1 MRKFIV
7 IVFIVLG
14 AATGAFA
21 ATEGGVG
28 LKLLFGGIGA
38 IAGAAIGGALA
49 RVGRRR
55 RQFEQ
60 AETEG
65 LTESQNARRKNYW
78 LDRGRLTSSPGLPH
92 LDDSDPH
99 GREP

>member
-55 RQFEQ
+55 
-60 AETEG
+60 
-65 LTESQNARRKNYW
+65 
-78 LDRGRLTSSPGLPH
+78 
-92 LDDSDPH
+92 
-99 GREP
+99 